1 MAERIKQRLIG
12 LAVVVT
18 AAVVVLPLVLTGD
31 GYRERQLQT
40 QIPPEPAPF
49 KTPDMTLKSQVL
61 PDTRSYPDVKVAE
74 APSAPAA
81 EIRPV
86 EVAPA
91 QAATPVEQPEV
102 AVAKVPKPAPV
113 TVSETEAAA
122 AKTPVAP
129 SVEELRPELDAQ
141 GVPVAW
147 TLQLASF
154 KDESNAKA
162 LRKQLI
168 DAGHK
173 VYTRRQA
180 DLYKVFVGPEAQR
193 DRLEALKMRL
203 QTDFG
208 LDGIIIRFTTQ

>member
-12 LAVVVT
+12 LAVVIT

-40 QIPPEPAPF
+40 QIPQEPAPF
-49 KTPDMTLKSQVL
+49 QAPDLTQKSQVL
-61 PDTRSYPDVKVAE
+61 PDTNTYPEVKTAT
-74 APSAPAA
+74 PSAT
-81 EIRPV
+81 EIKPV

-91 QAATPVEQPEV
+91 QAATPVEQPQV
-102 AVAKVPKPAPV
+102 AVAKVPEPAPV
-113 TVSETEAAA
+113 VVSETQAAA

-129 SVEELRPELDAQ
+129 TVEELRPELDAQ

-173 VYTRRQA
+173 VYTRRQT
-180 DLYKVFVGPEAQR
+180 DLYKVYVGPEAQR
-193 DRLEALKMRL
+193 DRLEALKTRL